1 MARAGVG
8 TNYLEV
14 CGEAAVAGEAGARET
29 ATALDAVLA
38 RRSDM
43 MEAEYGEK
51 RPGRERWYRLSVMGL
66 RGARGGAVIARTDIT
81 DQVEARE
88 RFRQF
93 SHHLLSAQEE
103 ERRRIAREL
112 HDDLNQR
119 MVLLALDVSRLAQA
133 LPDGKGLESAQ
144 QIGAR
149 VGEIAEDLHALAY
162 KLHPFR
168 LEYLGLAGAARGLCS
183 EIAAAHDL
191 AVSFVDRDVPSSL
204 SREAALCAYRV
215 LQEALS
221 NVVKHSGSSRAE
233 VSLVGD
239 GAELRL
245 SVRDFGVGM
254 SPEAARSTSGLGF
267 SSIQERL
274 RAVNGRFALDTSGP
288 VGIELR
294 AAIPLSAASIA

>member
-1 MARAGVG
+1 
-8 TNYLEV
+8 
-14 CGEAAVAGEAGARET
+14 
-29 ATALDAVLA
+29 
-38 RRSDM
+38 
-43 MEAEYGEK
+43 
-51 RPGRERWYRLSVMGL
+51 
-66 RGARGGAVIARTDIT
+66 
-81 DQVEARE
+81 
-88 RFRQF
+88 
-93 SHHLLSAQEE
+93 
-103 ERRRIAREL
+103 
-112 HDDLNQR
+112 
-119 MVLLALDVSRLAQA
+119 
-133 LPDGKGLESAQ
+133 
-144 QIGAR
+144 
-149 VGEIAEDLHALAY
+149 
-162 KLHPFR
+162 
-168 LEYLGLAGAARGLCS
+168 
-183 EIAAAHDL
+183 
-191 AVSFVDRDVPSSL
+191 
-204 SREAALCAYRV
+204 V